1 MESVDRQI
9 SYWRS
14 QVRRQFLAKLRAP
27 SKKPERAGLLFLA
40 SRTIRCAV
48 TRMDPRLN
56 SPSSLQS
63 ISVIRERIRERRPE
77 TRKRYSVFC
86 TYFRRRDFFLG
97 LSRQQKFSLLRQIL
111 DIIHPRTKQNGGGA
125 NEARIRPTVRP
136 TSVTRSVA
144 KNNETSR
151 EIAAVAETIGER
163 HNAKTV
169 FSD

>member
-1 MESVDRQI
+1 MYARENGVDDDEDDDESSFRKSYFPEKSFSSRSSQFPSFIFPSDGRDVESVDRQI

-86 TYFRRRDFFLG
+86 TYFRRRY
-97 LSRQQKFSLLRQIL
+97 SRYRL
-111 DIIHPRTKQNGGGA
+111 
-125 NEARIRPTVRP
+125 VRG
-136 TSVTRSVA
+136 TWDWKKSA
-144 KNNETSR
+144 L
-151 EIAAVAETIGER
+151 
-163 HNAKTV
+163 
-169 FSD
+169 